1 MTAWGRQTGRDPGIG
16 EPRGAD
22 ERLREANGRNLLA
35 HSAGRKRVE
44 TTLVFIT
51 QCTGPR
57 GKSRTELPA
66 ARSALSLD
74 PLRRIELE
82 SLSQGSAGTIAVC
95 AQWYVHNAMASGC
108 HGARLREEAVK
119 VTSQCYGEWVLS
131 WAAPA

>member
-1 MTAWGRQTGRDPGIG
+1 MTAWGRQTGRDPGVG

-35 HSAGRKRVE
+35 YSAGRKRVE

-82 SLSQGSAGTIAVC
+82 SLSQGISWHDRGMCTMVC
-95 AQWYVHNAMASGC
+95 A
-108 HGARLREEAVK
+108 
-119 VTSQCYGEWVLS
+119 QCYGEWVLS